1 MIKPE
6 YLVSYLPYTNQIHS
20 IHRVVGETEK
30 YWKIYLNEKCTTYIN
45 KRTLRVRGGDVQY
58 YAWSKEQA
66 IEYKKRSSL
75 ETIFVRTNPKTLSIE
90 QLEKIVKIIGG
101 IE

>member
-6 YLVSYLPYTNQIHS
+6 YLVQYFPYTNQVRS
-20 IHRVVGETEK
+20 IYRVVGETEK
-30 YWKIYLNEKCTTYIN
+30 YWKINLNETYTEYIN

-58 YAWSKEQA
+58 YAWSKEQV
-66 IEYKKRSSL
+66 IVYKQRSSL
-75 ETIFVRTNPKTLSIE
+75 ETIFARTNPKKLSIE

-101 IE
+101 M